1 MNEFVDTNV
10 LCYAYELGAGRKH
23 EISVELLKRLFGD
36 RTGWISTQV
45 LVEFYSVA
53 TGKLRLGSQYTENVL
68 NDFSSW
74 HLHRP
79 DHAAIISAVHLQRRY
94 KLAWYDAMILNS
106 ALESGCSILWTED
119 FSDGQRFG
127 DLVIR
132 NPYKNARL
140 V

>member
-10 LCYAYELGAGRKH
+10 FCYAHEPGAGRKH
-23 EISVELLKRLFGD
+23 EISIDLIKRLVEEE
-36 RTGWISTQV
+36 TGSISIQV

-53 TGKLRLGSQYTENVL
+53 TGKLRLSSQYAEAVL
-68 NDFSSW
+68 NDLGGW
-74 HLHRP
+74 YLHRP
-79 DHAAIISAVHLQRRY
+79 DHSAIIGAVHLQRRY

-106 ALESGCSILWTED
+106 ALETSCSVLWTED
-119 FSDGQRFG
+119 CSDGQRFG

-132 NPYKNARL
+132 NPYKNAHL